1 MTTLRDEGPPALV
14 VDCAA
19 TDGGWSCTV
28 LVGDDADATEH
39 GVSIDRDTLAGLA
52 PMGTTPEELLVAS
65 FRFLLE
71 REPRESIMRSFE
83 LPVITRFFG
92 DYQSEVARRLAPRR

>member
-1 MTTLRDEGPPALV
+1 MTTLRDDGPPALV

-28 LVGDDADATEH
+28 RVGDDTDATEH
-39 GVSIDRDTLAGLA
+39 GVTIDRDTLSSLA
-52 PMGTTPEELLVAS
+52 PMGTTPEKLLVAS

-71 REPRESIMRSFE
+71 REPRESIMRTFE
-83 LPVITRFFG
+83 LPIISRFFG
-92 DYQSEVARRLAPRR
+92 DYATEVARRLAPHR

>member
-1 MTTLRDEGPPALV
+1 MTTLRDDGRPPLT
-14 VDCAA
+14 VDCSA
-19 TDGGWSCTV
+19 TDGGWACTV
-28 LVGDDADATEH
+28 LVGDDPGTTEH
-39 GVSIDRDTLAGLA
+39 AVAFDRDALAGLA
-52 PMGTTPEELLVAS
+52 PVGTTPEDLVVAS

-92 DYQSEVARRLAPRR
+92 NYETEIARRLAPRR

>member
-1 MTTLRDEGPPALV
+1 VTTLRDDGRPPLT
-14 VDCAA
+14 VDCTA
-19 TDGGWSCTV
+19 TAGGWACTV

-39 GVSIDRDTLAGLA
+39 AVTLDREALTGIA
-52 PMGTTPEELLVAS
+52 PAGTTPEELLVAS

-83 LPVITRFFG
+83 LPIITRFFG
-92 DYQSEVARRLAPRR
+92 DYETEIAHRLAPRR

>member
-1 MTTLRDEGPPALV
+1 MTALRDEGAPPLV
-14 VDCAA
+14 VDCAP

-28 LVGDDADATEH
+28 RVGDDPAATEH
-39 GVSIDRDTLAGLA
+39 AVTVEREALTGLA
-52 PMGTTPEELLVAS
+52 PAGTTPEELLVAS

-92 DYQSEVARRLAPRR
+92 DYETEVARRLAPDR